1 MSYNLPFSDLFTPT
15 IPDSDYCFQLTFMAF
30 ITIAMYFR
38 SRLHKNNVTD
48 GGIYTGALFFTVT
61 MIMFN
66 GMSEISMTIRRLPV
80 FYKQREMFFFP
91 TWAYALPT
99 WILNIP
105 ITFVEVAIW
114 TFLTYYVIGLDPNA
128 GR

>member
-1 MSYNLPFSDLFTPT
+1 
-15 IPDSDYCFQLTFMAF
+15 MAF
-30 ITIAMYFR
+30 ICIAMYFR
-38 SRLHKNNVTD
+38 TRLHKRNVDD
-48 GGIYTGALFFTVT
+48 GGIYTGALFFSVT

-66 GMSEISMTIRRLPV
+66 GLSEISMTIRRLPV

-91 TWAYALPT
+91 PWAYALPT
-99 WILNIP
+99 WILYIP
-105 ITFVEVAIW
+105 LSFIEVAIW